1 MSKVVMSPIVD
12 LTATKERKEGDL
24 RFKHVSVRVNSEAL
38 AFHGSPRV
46 ESLKCDAKLRSVCAA
61 QQKLFNWRF
70 VLDLAVNGFAY
81 LR

>member
-1 MSKVVMSPIVD
+1 MASKIQKLCGRVEAS
-12 LTATKERKEGDL
+12 A
-24 RFKHVSVRVNSEAL
+24 FRVNSEAL

-61 QQKLFNWRF
+61 QQTLFNWRF
-70 VLDLAVNGFAY
+70 VLDLAVNGFSY